1 MGEPFIINMQMIRKR
16 LAAIGRNKSI
26 GSDGVPGEILKL
38 GREAMVLCIA
48 RLLDLINNVLFQVN
62 GKEPQLTRGRSNG
75 SHKLQ
80 TGQLNPSV
88 CKQME
93 RVTAGYLR
101 QVWDTSKWLYE
112 GQLGFRLGYSCERQ
126 IVTVC
131 QNIADSL
138 MREPR

>member
-1 MGEPFIINMQMIRKR
+1 M
-16 LAAIGRNKSI
+16 L
-26 GSDGVPGEILKL
+26 
-38 GREAMVLCIA
+38 
-48 RLLDLINNVLFQVN
+48 LFQVT
-62 GKEPQLTRGRSNG
+62 GKEPQRFLLTSGRSNG

-80 TGQLNPSV
+80 TGQLNLRV

-101 QVWDTSKWLYE
+101 QVWDTSKWLYA
-112 GQLGFRLGYSCERQ
+112 GQLGFRPGYSCEGQ

-138 MREPR
+138 MREPM